1 MISVKPRTANG
12 LITMSNNLLRMSL
25 GVLAAAAI
33 IADPAHAALY
43 DGDFDPLIFNGTATF
58 QIGDGCLAHNGIRI
72 ANFGGCT
79 PVDMEAFPSPVV
91 NVVNGS
97 NTSTLNFSG
106 FTTDSSDMLA
116 VAVIDGQFAGIDTLP
131 IGGFRAQDTSLFP
144 DYYFLEF
151 LFTPTFSSGNNNIE
165 IQNSDNNDWNHP
177 YLSSV
182 QNSVLLFDCPT
193 DYFSIH
199 GSHSCSL
206 ADTAT
211 RVTFAKIPEPGS
223 LALLVGALG
232 VGWWTRRRQST
243 R

>member
-1 MISVKPRTANG
+1 
-12 LITMSNNLLRMSL
+12 MSNNLLRMSL
-25 GVLAAAAI
+25 GVLTAAVMVAE
-33 IADPAHAALY
+33 PAHAILY
-43 DGDFDPLIFNGTATF
+43 SGDFDPLIFNGTATF

-79 PVDMEAFPSPVV
+79 PVDMEALPSPVV

-116 VAVIDGQFAGIDTLP
+116 VAVIGGKFAGIDTLP
-131 IGGFRAQDTSLFP
+131 IGGFRAQNTALFP

-151 LFTPTFSSGNNNIE
+151 LFVPTFSSGHDNNIE
-165 IQNSDNNDWNHP
+165 TQNSDNDDWSRS

-199 GSHSCSL
+199 GSNSCSL

-211 RVTFAKIPEPGS
+211 RVTFTKIPEPGS
-223 LALLVGALG
+223 LALMVGALG
-232 VGWWTRRRQST
+232 MGWWTRRRQST

>member
-1 MISVKPRTANG
+1 MISVKPRIANG

-25 GVLAAAAI
+25 GLLTAAVMVAE
-33 IADPAHAALY
+33 PAHAALY

-58 QIGDGCLAHNGIRI
+58 QIGDGCLAHDGIRI

-79 PVDMEAFPSPVV
+79 PVDIEALPSPVV

-131 IGGFRAQDTSLFP
+131 IGGFRAQNTSLFP

-151 LFTPTFSSGNNNIE
+151 LFTPTFSSGNSNIE
-165 IQNSDNNDWNHP
+165 TQNSDNDYWNHP

-193 DYFSIH
+193 DYFSLH

-211 RVTFAKIPEPGS
+211 RVTFAQIPEPGS
-223 LALLVGALG
+223 LALIAGALG
-232 VGWWTRRRQST
+232 VGWWTRRRKST

>member
-1 MISVKPRTANG
+1 
-12 LITMSNNLLRMSL
+12 MSNNLLRMSL
-25 GVLAAAAI
+25 GVLAAVVI
-33 IADPAHAALY
+33 IADPARAGLY
-43 DGDFDPLIFNGTATF
+43 SGDFDPLIFNGTATF
-58 QIGDGCLAHNGIRI
+58 QIGDGCLSQNGIHI
-72 ANFGGCT
+72 ANFGGCS
-79 PVDMEAFPSPVV
+79 PVDMEALPAPVV

-116 VAVIDGQFAGIDTLP
+116 VAVIDGKFVGIDTLP

-165 IQNSDNNDWNHP
+165 TQNSDNSYWNHP
-177 YLSSV
+177 DLSAV

-193 DYFSIH
+193 DYFSLH

-211 RVTFAKIPEPGS
+211 RVTFAQIPEPGS
-223 LALLVGALG
+223 LALIAGGLG
-232 VGWWTRRRQST
+232 VGWWTRRRKST
-243 R
+243 I

>member
-1 MISVKPRTANG
+1 
-12 LITMSNNLLRMSL
+12 MSKHLLRMSL

-33 IADPAHAALY
+33 VANPARAALY
-43 DGDFDPLIFNGTATF
+43 SGDFDPLIFNGTATF

-79 PVDMEAFPSPVV
+79 PVDMEALPSPVV

-116 VAVIDGQFAGIDTLP
+116 VAVIDGKFAGIDTLP
-131 IGGFRAQDTSLFP
+131 IGGFRAQNTALFP

-151 LFTPTFSSGNNNIE
+151 LFVPTFSSGNDNNIE
-165 IQNSDNNDWNHP
+165 TQNSDNDDWNRS

-199 GSHSCSL
+199 GSNSCSL

-223 LALLVGALG
+223 LALMVGALG
-232 VGWWTRRRQST
+232 MGWWTRRRQST

>member
-1 MISVKPRTANG
+1 
-12 LITMSNNLLRMSL
+12 MSNNLLRMSL

-33 IADPAHAALY
+33 VADPAHAALY
-43 DGDFDPLIFNGTATF
+43 DGDFDPLVFNGTATF
-58 QIGDGCLAHNGIRI
+58 QIGDGCLSQNGIRS

-79 PVDMEAFPSPVV
+79 PVDMEAVPSPVV
-91 NVVNGS
+91 NVVSGS

-116 VAVIDGQFAGIDTLP
+116 VAVINGKFAGIDTLP
-131 IGGFRAQDTSLFP
+131 IGGFRAQNTSLFP

-151 LFTPTFSSGNNNIE
+151 MFVPTFSSGNEDNIE
-165 IQNSDNNDWNHP
+165 AQGSDNNYWNHP

-182 QNSVLLFDCPT
+182 QNSVLLFDCRT
-193 DYFSIH
+193 DYFSTNA
-199 GSHSCSL
+199 CSL

-223 LALLVGALG
+223 LALIVGGLG
-232 VGWWTRRRQST
+232 VGWWTRRRKAT
-243 R
+243 I